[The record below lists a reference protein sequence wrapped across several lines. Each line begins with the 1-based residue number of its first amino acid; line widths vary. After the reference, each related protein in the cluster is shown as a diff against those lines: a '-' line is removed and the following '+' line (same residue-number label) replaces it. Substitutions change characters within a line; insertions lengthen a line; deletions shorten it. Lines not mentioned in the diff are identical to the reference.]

1 MSALTSV
8 TPERIHQAYAE
19 LRDATEILANT
30 SMDLQRLRWA
40 LDVSK
45 ARLTVEGKLLGSN
58 AEAREASARMQ
69 LMDLYG
75 PVEDA
80 EIMVTFSRMERDRR
94 ALEVEEV
101 KQLLRLMELTQPPV
115 PMTYQEFIQREG

>member
-1 MSALTSV
+1 MSALTLV

-30 SMDLQRLRWA
+30 SMDLQRLRWE
-40 LDVSK
+40 LSTSK
-45 ARLTVEGKLLGSN
+45 DQLIVEGKLIGSN

-80 EIMVTFSRMERDRR
+80 EIMVTLSRMERDRR
-94 ALEVEEV
+94 ALEVEEI
-101 KQLLRLMELTQPPV
+101 KQLLRLMELSHPEIGLGERAQ
-115 PMTYQEFIQREG
+115 